1 MVPEPV
7 QHPYPAEG
15 DISERR
21 KQPAVAWGMIGKQLP
36 ESKRPRFELAFY
48 LEMLACVIRLDT
60 FMKAARDEAA
70 CCPLLWAI
78 LKVPS

>member
-1 MVPEPV
+1 
-7 QHPYPAEG
+7 
-15 DISERR
+15 
-21 KQPAVAWGMIGKQLP
+21 MIGKELP
-36 ESKRPRFELAFY
+36 ESKRPGFEVAFY